1 MRFLKV
7 TNQYDLQILSKFIE
21 SLKEEK
27 DTFKYFE
34 KRKIEIVH
42 NHELTYLM
50 FGEKNEILA
59 YGHIERENNN
69 YWLGILVP
77 IKYQS
82 KGNGL
87 LMMNKLIE
95 ESKKLKIPKITLSVY
110 KTNTKAANLYDKMG
124 FSILKEDESNLYFEK
139 RI

>member
-1 MRFLKV
+1 MKFLKI
-7 TNQYDLQILSKFIE
+7 TNQNDLQILSKFID
-21 SLKEEK
+21 SLNEEK
-27 DTFKYFE
+27 NTFRYFE
-34 KRKIEIVH
+34 KRKTEIVY

-50 FGEKNEILA
+50 FGKQNEILA
-59 YGHIERENNN
+59 YGHIEKDNNN

-77 IKYQS
+77 IKHQS

-110 KTNTKAANLYDKMG
+110 KTNKRAVNLYNKMG
-124 FSILKEDESNLYFEK
+124 FSILKEDKSNLFFEK
-139 RI
+139 II

>member
-1 MRFLKV
+1 MKFLKIV
-7 TNQYDLQILSKFIE
+7 SQDDLQILSEFID

-34 KRKIEIVH
+34 KRKIEIVYS
-42 NHELTYLM
+42 HELTYLM
-50 FGEKNEILA
+50 IGRDNEILA
-59 YGHIERENNN
+59 YGHIENENNI

-77 IKYQS
+77 IKHQS

-110 KTNTKAANLYDKMG
+110 KANEKAVNLYNKMG
-124 FSILKEDESNLYFEK
+124 FSVVKEDKSNLFFEK
-139 RI
+139 II

>member
-1 MRFLKV
+1 MKFLRI
-7 TNQYDLQILSKFIE
+7 TNQHDLQILSKFID

-50 FGEKNEILA
+50 FGKKNEILA
-59 YGHIERENNN
+59 YGHIEKENDN

-87 LMMNKLIE
+87 LMMNKLIQ

-110 KTNTKAANLYDKMG
+110 KTNKKALNLYNKMG

-139 RI
+139 II

>member
-1 MRFLKV
+1 MKFLKIV
-7 TNQYDLQILSKFIE
+7 SQDDLQILSEFID

-42 NHELTYLM
+42 NHELAYLM
-50 FGEKNEILA
+50 FEKKKEILA
-59 YGHIERENNN
+59 YGHIEKENNN

-77 IKYQS
+77 IKHQS

-110 KTNTKAANLYDKMG
+110 KTNKNAVNLYNKMG
-124 FSILKEDESNLYFEK
+124 FSILKEDESNLFFEK
-139 RI
+139 II

>member
-1 MRFLKV
+1 MKFLRI
-7 TNQYDLQILSKFIE
+7 TNQHDLQILSKFID

-50 FGEKNEILA
+50 FGKENDILA
-59 YGHIERENNN
+59 YGHIEKENNN

-77 IKYQS
+77 IKHQS

-87 LMMNKLIE
+87 LMMNKLIK

-110 KTNTKAANLYDKMG
+110 KTNKNAVNLYNKMG
-124 FSILKEDESNLYFEK
+124 FSIFKEDESNLYFEK
-139 RI
+139 II

>member
-1 MRFLKV
+1 MRFLKI
-7 TNQYDLQILSKFIE
+7 TNQYDLQILSKFID

-34 KRKIEIVH
+34 KRKIEIVY

-50 FGEKNEILA
+50 FEKKKEILA
-59 YGHIERENNN
+59 YGHIEKENNN

-77 IKYQS
+77 IKHQS

-110 KTNTKAANLYDKMG
+110 KTNKNAVNLYNKMG
-124 FSILKEDESNLYFEK
+124 FSILKEDESNLFFEK
-139 RI
+139 II

>member
-1 MRFLKV
+1 MRFLKL
-7 TNQYDLQILSKFIE
+7 TNQHDLQILSKFIE

-42 NHELTYLM
+42 NHELTFLM
-50 FGEKNEILA
+50 FGGKNEILA
-59 YGHIERENNN
+59 YGHIEKESNN

-77 IKYQS
+77 IKHQS

-110 KTNTKAANLYDKMG
+110 KTNKNAVNLYNKMG
-124 FSILKEDESNLYFEK
+124 FSILKEDESNLFFEK
-139 RI
+139 II

>member
-1 MRFLKV
+1 MH
-7 TNQYDLQILSKFIE
+7 ILSKFID
-21 SLKEEK
+21 SLNEEK
-27 DTFKYFE
+27 NTFRYFE
-34 KRKIEIVH
+34 KRKIEIVY

-50 FGEKNEILA
+50 IGRENEILA
-59 YGHIERENNN
+59 YGHIEKENNN

-77 IKYQS
+77 IKHQS

-110 KTNTKAANLYDKMG
+110 KTNKEAVNLYYKMG
-124 FSILKEDESNLYFEK
+124 FSILKEDKSNLFFEK
-139 RI
+139 MI